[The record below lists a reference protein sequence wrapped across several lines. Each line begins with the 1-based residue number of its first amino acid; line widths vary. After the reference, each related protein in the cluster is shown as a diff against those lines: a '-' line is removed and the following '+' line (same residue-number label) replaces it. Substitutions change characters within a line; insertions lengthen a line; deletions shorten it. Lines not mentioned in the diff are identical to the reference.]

1 MFEIDTI
8 ERNVTRSNNPENVPL
23 DRKTKM
29 MKPRTDVA
37 IPDRYVS
44 MSNALAR
51 GAQGLSLSQK
61 RVIALAMAHTD
72 SVPVK
77 DLTNGIMGGWRVR
90 LYAGDYAETYEV
102 DANTAYEQLKATSRS
117 LLQCLWTTVS
127 KGPRGPIITQGQWLS
142 LADYNKGEGCVDI
155 TFHSKVAPHLLALR
169 SQFTT
174 YKLKQATALRSI
186 YAWRLFECLQSW
198 KSKGRWAPSIEEFQ
212 KAMEAPVSCTADFG
226 RLRTRIIEPAVKE
239 LRDKD
244 GLLLEWEPVKAGR
257 KVTGLVFK
265 FRPDPQGKLDL
276 SSGGAK

>member
-1 MFEIDTI
+1 M
-8 ERNVTRSNNPENVPL
+8 
-23 DRKTKM
+23 DRKTKL

-72 SVPVK
+72 SVSAK
-77 DLTNGIMGGWRVR
+77 DLMNGSMGGWRVR
-90 LYAGDYAETYEV
+90 LYAGDYAEAYEV
-102 DANTAYEQLKATSRS
+102 SADTAYNQLKATARS

-127 KGPRGPIITQGQWLS
+127 KGPIGPIITQGQWLS

-155 TFHSKVAPHLLALR
+155 TFHAKVAPHLLALR
-169 SQFTT
+169 NQFTT
-174 YKLKQATALRSI
+174 YKLKQASALRSI

-198 KSKGRWAPSIEEFQ
+198 KTKGRWSPEIDEFQ
-212 KAMEAPVSCTADFG
+212 KVMDAPTSCTADFG
-226 RLRTRIIEPAVKE
+226 RLRARVIEPAVKE
-239 LRDKD
+239 LREKD
-244 GLLLEWEPVKAGR
+244 GLLLEWKPVKAGR
-257 KVTGLVFK
+257 KVTGLVFT

-276 SSGGAK
+276 TGN

>member
-1 MFEIDTI
+1 M
-8 ERNVTRSNNPENVPL
+8 

-72 SVPVK
+72 SVPAK
-77 DLTNGIMGGWRVR
+77 DLMNGVMGGWKVR

-102 DANTAYEQLKATSRS
+102 DVNTAYEQLKATSTS
-117 LLQCLWTTVS
+117 LLKCLWTTVS

-155 TFHSKVAPHLLALR
+155 TFHAKVSPHLLALR

-174 YKLKQATALRSI
+174 YKLKQAAALRSI

-198 KSKGRWAPSIEEFQ
+198 KAKGRWSPDIEEFQ
-212 KAMEAPVSCTADFG
+212 KAMDAPASCRANFG
-226 RLRTRIIEPAVKE
+226 MLRRSVIEPAVKE
-239 LRDKD
+239 LREKD
-244 GLLLEWEPVKAGR
+244 GLLLEWKPVKAGR
-257 KVTGLVFK
+257 KVTGLEFT
-265 FRPDPQGKLDL
+265 FSPDPQGRLDV
-276 SSGGAK
+276 